1 MLKQFTTKIAKAFAL
16 VLIVFASLFMFVIFA
31 SLTIAAFSATAGY
44 DFSETYTETFNHGA
58 TWIVCVIVWL
68 MATIITFVELEESWN
83 S

>member
-31 SLTIAAFSATAGY
+31 SLIIEAFSAPAGY
-44 DFSETYTETFNHGA
+44 NFSETYTTVFNHGA
-58 TWIVCVIVWL
+58 TWFICVLVWL
-68 MATIITFVELEESWN
+68 TAVILTFVEVEASWN